1 MRYSRGNY
9 RKTSKGKTAFAAAG
23 FCFLAYLAIFPD
35 AGNISNP
42 PSATLPS
49 ISTASSI
56 YVIDGDTV
64 RINQESVRLV
74 GFNTPETRGAAC
86 EAERAL
92 GYRAKERLRQLID
105 QASTIR
111 LDYETTRA
119 GSLSRDQ
126 YRRLLAVLLLDGRDV
141 GAVLIGE
148 GLARAYS
155 GRTARGSWCE

>member
-1 MRYSRGNY
+1 MRYSRRNY
-9 RKTSKGKTAFAAAG
+9 WKRRKVHTAFALAG
-23 FCFLAYLAIFPD
+23 FCFLASLAIFPD
-35 AGNISNP
+35 EGIFSTTA
-42 PSATLPS
+42 SASLPS
-49 ISTASSI
+49 INTASSI

-64 RINQESVRLV
+64 RVNQESVRLV
-74 GFNTPETRGAAC
+74 GFNTPETRGAEC

-119 GSLSRDQ
+119 GVPSRDQ
-126 YRRLLAVLLLDGRDV
+126 YRRLLAALVLDGRDV
-141 GAVLIGE
+141 GEVLIAE

-155 GRTARGSWCE
+155 GSTARGSWC